1 MKQTL
6 VYDIF
11 HYVICQIGI
20 NKRKQQKF
28 FKFFRFLQSFGLVR
42 PTVLELRPKA
52 GRIEGGAKRGAP
64 PTFAIETKSELFRK
78 ELQGI
83 IHLTFLLFPKIIY
96 NITWAGVAQR
106 QSNGFVNHRSVVQ
119 IHPSAPLMKR
129 KVSAEFSYR
138 SSLKKEEA
146 KVYRRI
152 TSLSFFFFI
161 FLIIII
167 FFGIPFLNLVA
178 GFWQFFRGPEASIET
193 KNEIVL
199 ATKPKIEFLPT
210 ATNKDKI
217 EIKGSTLSGVNIELI
232 VNGTFVA
239 KTLSLADGLFIF
251 TGVNLKE
258 GENKIEVIA
267 FGGDN
272 KASEPAK
279 ATVIFDKTAPK
290 LEISQPGDKS
300 SFPANTTDVAVAGK
314 SEEDTVVT
322 INEIQTVVSSDGSFS
337 YIQPLKAGENQ
348 ISVSSQD
355 LAGNKTTKIISVFVA
370 E

>member
-1 MKQTL
+1 
-6 VYDIF
+6 
-11 HYVICQIGI
+11 
-20 NKRKQQKF
+20 
-28 FKFFRFLQSFGLVR
+28 
-42 PTVLELRPKA
+42 
-52 GRIEGGAKRGAP
+52 
-64 PTFAIETKSELFRK
+64 
-78 ELQGI
+78 
-83 IHLTFLLFPKIIY
+83 
-96 NITWAGVAQR
+96 
-106 QSNGFVNHRSVVQ
+106 
-119 IHPSAPLMKR
+119 MKR

-138 SSLKKEEA
+138 SSLKKEEV

-152 TSLSFFFFI
+152 TSLSFFIFI

-199 ATKPKIEFLPT
+199 ATKPKIESLPT

-232 VNGTFVA
+232 VNGTSVA
-239 KTLSLADGLFIF
+239 KTISLADGSFVL
-251 TGVNLKE
+251 TEVNLKE

-272 KASEPAK
+272 QASEPAK
-279 ATVIFDKTAPK
+279 ATVIFDKTPPK

-300 SFPANTTDVAVAGK
+300 SFPANTADVAVAGK
-314 SEEDTVVT
+314 SEEDNVVT

-348 ISVSSQD
+348 ISISSQD

-370 E
+370 Q